1 MKPLRFGSAVSAIAL
16 AGMVAGCA
24 APMSRSASVSK
35 GTATLAYGLRAQ
47 MALSAGDYAT
57 AVDLAERAVE
67 QSPQDI
73 NVRVLLGN
81 AYFGA
86 GRFAS
91 AEAAYG
97 DALSLVPAQPQVILK
112 RSLVQIALGKNDEAI
127 ANLQAAH
134 RYIDVADFGLAL
146 ALAGR
151 ADEAVQVLDVAARAQ
166 GADAR
171 VRQNLALSH
180 ALVGDWTAAR
190 IVAAQDLTADLVDAR
205 IKQWMSLAKPAHSYD
220 QVAMLV
226 GITPAAADPGQP
238 VRIALNK
245 SNAPQ
250 VAVAAV
256 AAPQVPVQLAEAP
269 IADGASAPAF
279 AAQVAEPV
287 ALAPSPAV
295 VETAPAVAEAAP
307 APAPEHAAIATAAAI
322 SPEAPAAFAMMAS
335 NFAPKPKPAKMK
347 KASAPI
353 RSEGSV
359 TGKSKSVVQLGAYS
373 SEERVSVAW
382 AQLSKKYPTL
392 RNYSPMIARFDGPR
406 GTVWRLSVRG
416 FDNQQEA
423 ISRCSTLRGKGG
435 KCFVRSTAGDSPV
448 QLASR

>member
-16 AGMVAGCA
+16 ASMVAGCA

-35 GTATLAYGLRAQ
+35 GTATLAYALRAQ
-47 MALSAGDYAT
+47 MALGAGDYAT
-57 AVDLAERAVE
+57 AVDLAERAAE
-67 QSPQDI
+67 QNPQDI

-97 DALSLVPAQPQVILK
+97 DALSLSPAQPQVILK

-127 ANLQAAH
+127 ANLQTAQG
-134 RYIDVADFGLAL
+134 YIDAADFGLAL

-166 GADAR
+166 GADSR

-180 ALVGDWTAAR
+180 ALVGDWTEAR
-190 IVAAQDLTADLVDAR
+190 TVAAQDLTADLVDAR
-205 IKQWMSLAKPAHSYD
+205 VKQWMSLAKPAHSYD
-220 QVAMLV
+220 QVAALI

-238 VRIALNK
+238 VRLALNK
-245 SNAPQ
+245 SNATQ
-250 VAVAAV
+250 VAVAAA
-256 AAPQVPVQLAEAP
+256 AAPQAPVQLAEAP
-269 IADGASAPAF
+269 VADGASAPAF

-287 ALAPSPAV
+287 ALAP
-295 VETAPAVAEAAP
+295 APAVAEAAP
-307 APAPEHAAIATAAAI
+307 APTPAVQEQHQAIATAAAM

-335 NFAPKPKPAKMK
+335 NFAPKPKAAKVK

-353 RSEGSV
+353 RPEGGV
-359 TGKSKSVVQLGAYS
+359 TGKSKAVVQLGAYS

-382 AQLSKKYPTL
+382 AQLSKKYPAL

>member
-24 APMSRSASVSK
+24 APMSRSASISK
-35 GTATLAYGLRAQ
+35 GTATLAYALRAQ
-47 MALSAGDYAT
+47 MALGAGDYAT
-57 AVDLAERAVE
+57 AVDLAERAAE
-67 QSPQDI
+67 QNPQDI

-97 DALSLVPAQPQVILK
+97 DALSLAPAQPQVILK

-127 ANLQAAH
+127 SNLQAAH
-134 RYIDVADFGLAL
+134 GYIDVADFGLAL

-151 ADEAVQVLDVAARAQ
+151 ADEAVQVLDIAARAQ
-166 GADAR
+166 GADSR

-180 ALVGDWTAAR
+180 ALVGDWIAAR
-190 IVAAQDLTADLVDAR
+190 TIASQDLTADLVDAR

-220 QVAMLV
+220 QIAMLV
-226 GITPAAADPGQP
+226 GVTPAAADPGQP
-238 VRIALNK
+238 VRLALNK
-245 SNAPQ
+245 SNATQ
-250 VAVAAV
+250 VAVAAAAS
-256 AAPQVPVQLAEAP
+256 AAPLQLAGAAP
-269 IADGASAPAF
+269 AVDAPAF
-279 AAQVAEPV
+279 AAPVVDAVAP
-287 ALAPSPAV
+287 AP
-295 VETAPAVAEAAP
+295 APAVAEAAP
-307 APAPEHAAIATAAAI
+307 APAVQEQHAAIATAAAM

-335 NFAPKPKPAKMK
+335 TFAPTPKPAKLK
-347 KASAPI
+347 RASAPI
-353 RSEGSV
+353 HPEGSV
-359 TGKSKSVVQLGAYS
+359 AGKSKAVVQLGAYS

-392 RNYSPMIARFDGPR
+392 RKYSPMIARFDGPR

-448 QLASR
+448 QFASR